1 MLHLWGGGCVVLW
14 PEEENGWCDPQTKL
28 TVSLQVQ
35 VGMFIFM
42 TSFKRFAG
50 SGLAWSDG
58 DTLVLQ

>member
-1 MLHLWGGGCVVLW
+1 MVLW
-14 PEEENGWCDPQTKL
+14 PKEKMAGVTPQTKL
-28 TVSLQVQ
+28 TVSLEVQ
-35 VGMFIFM
+35 VEMFIFM